1 MLRPRGPY
9 NRHHRLY
16 PWRRS
21 RCQQYNCLI
30 SQIASRD
37 GREKRRSVNTR
48 TQAAHEPFAPKV
60 SSVFLHA
67 SYIEVS
73 SQVNCLPRVSVCAAS
88 MVALTQSG
96 RLLHRSGR
104 SSLSSSP
111 LGWHTTAPA
120 DPSSDPVRARVV
132 SSVAIAIFWRSA
144 VGTGSAGAALV
155 SFCGDGRRSA
165 PWPVTKG
172 GWLGSNWLVERA
184 TGAKTSDP
192 GASPCGRRPQA
203 PGSSGAAMASFR
215 KIESS
220 PQIASELPPP
230 RRPDQIL
237 ALGALA
243 NARPNVLHRQ
253 DDGPSAMI
261 GELAHGRGLQWQR
274 LLVVGGDAGIEADA
288 LIYTSLHLA

>member
-1 MLRPRGPY
+1 VPRPFRTGMLRPRGPY

-37 GREKRRSVNTR
+37 GLEKRRPVSTR
-48 TQAAHEPFAPKV
+48 TQAAHEPFALKV

-73 SQVNCLPRVSVCAAS
+73 SQVNGLPRVSVCAAS
-88 MVALTQSG
+88 MVALTQCG
-96 RLLHRSGR
+96 RSLHRSGR
-104 SSLSSSP
+104 SSSSPP
-111 LGWHTTAPA
+111 LGWHTTTPA
-120 DPSSDPVRARVV
+120 DPSSDPVRA
-132 SSVAIAIFWRSA
+132 W
-144 VGTGSAGAALV
+144 
-155 SFCGDGRRSA
+155 
-165 PWPVTKG
+165 
-172 GWLGSNWLVERA
+172 
-184 TGAKTSDP
+184 
-192 GASPCGRRPQA
+192 
-203 PGSSGAAMASFR
+203 AM
-215 KIESS
+215 SS
-220 PQIASELPPP
+220 PQIASDLPPP

-253 DDGPSAMI
+253 DDGPSTMI

-274 LLVVGGDAGIEADA
+274 LLVVSGDAGIEADA
-288 LIYTSLHLA
+288 LIYTPLPLSLFTVPTYSVLSLAFISRLAGRSRHES